1 MLTAVMDVDALAD
14 QTGTVDL
21 GRTGQEHSRQH
32 NFSDVR
38 FMFQKQGCSTKSDN
52 NSIGI

>member
-1 MLTAVMDVDALAD
+1 MLTAVMDVGALAD

-21 GRTGQEHSRQH
+21 GRTGQGHSRQQ

-38 FMFQKQGCSTKSDN
+38 FMFSKTGL
-52 NSIGI
+52 